1 MTHIVHTENPMVLL
15 RELLTTLG
23 LDPTL
28 DSDAYGSTLTVM
40 RPGGGDQPLVIIKGR
55 GLLDLPQTA
64 ARFHGWMAHGY
75 TSETTYLTHEDTGR
89 AVYCATRSRPVQRID
104 ADEMERRVW
113 EDTMKCAV
121 AVCGAL
127 GVGMPRG

>member
-1 MTHIVHTENPMVLL
+1 MVLL

-23 LDPTL
+23 LTPTL
-28 DSDAYGSTLTVM
+28 ESDAYGSTLTVT
-40 RPGGGDQPLVIIKGR
+40 RPGDGDQPLVIIKGR
-55 GLLDLPQTA
+55 GLLDLPETA
-64 ARFHGWMAHGY
+64 ARFHGWTAHGY
-75 TSETTYLTHEDTGR
+75 DSETNYLCHEDTGQ
-89 AVYCATRSRPVQRID
+89 AVYCARRFRPVQRID